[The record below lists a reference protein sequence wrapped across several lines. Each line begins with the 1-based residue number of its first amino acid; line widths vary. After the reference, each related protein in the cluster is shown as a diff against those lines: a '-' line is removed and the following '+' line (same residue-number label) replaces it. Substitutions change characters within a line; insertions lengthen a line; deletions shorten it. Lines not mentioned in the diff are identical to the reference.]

1 MIRTESI
8 EIKEEIEP
16 HQQGA
21 WISGKNGTRIQVTGT
36 RNRKNGI
43 GICTQHKLGNGMG
56 AKFGQGNGVYMYISP
71 FYIILGWVLVS
82 QLLMID
88 ALL

>member
-21 WISGKNGTRIQVTGT
+21 WNSGKEGTRIQVTGT
-36 RNRKNGI
+36 RNHKNGI
-43 GICTQHKLGNGMG
+43 GICTQHKLSNGMG
-56 AKFGQGNGVYMYISP
+56 AKLGQGNGVYMYISP

-82 QLLMID
+82 HLLMID